1 MKGDLNDECN
11 RTVCHRSPA
20 NWYNHSTRKHYC
32 YECALILNREN
43 ERDAMRLFGHAL
55 CTIVEPKEEE
65 SQEEWISV
73 KDRLP
78 EPDVNVLCYSRADY
92 IEGYYCSTSK
102 IFKPEIED
110 AGYMNNDNEMVIDV
124 SHWMPLPSPPKD

>member
-32 YECALILNREN
+32 HECALILNREN

-65 SQEEWISV
+65 SQEELREMIAKV
-73 KDRLP
+73 HDH
-78 EPDVNVLCYSRADY
+78 
-92 IEGYYCSTSK
+92 IEGRYELDSYDYGIIHALLCK
-102 IFKPEIED
+102 
-110 AGYMNNDNEMVIDV
+110 
-124 SHWMPLPSPPKD
+124 LQ

>member
-32 YECALILNREN
+32 HECALIINREN
-43 ERDAMRLFGHAL
+43 ERDAMRLYGHAL

-65 SQEEWISV
+65 SQEELWGQIPKILFSLRSESMDDSEANLLQWLQKNYRIERISPHQ
-73 KDRLP
+73 L
-78 EPDVNVLCYSRADY
+78 N
-92 IEGYYCSTSK
+92 
-102 IFKPEIED
+102 KP
-110 AGYMNNDNEMVIDV
+110 
-124 SHWMPLPSPPKD
+124 